1 MKKTTIVEKK
11 LQELLVAQ
19 EFSSLSSYQ
28 DPDLW
33 QTMTPRERE
42 LLGTLFV
49 MQGEHKLKKGDKS
62 ALKSFSLAAKLAPK
76 SAKVFYQKGVAFS
89 TQDRNLRCLMQ
100 ASRAFEKA
108 TRLDPTYFD
117 AWFNWAHVLLLA
129 GGIQDNCDTLF
140 LANQKFA
147 AAEPLLEGQDDF
159 VKGNF
164 YWHWGQS
171 WYLLGKISGEAA
183 EISKALEKFKNAS
196 AYSLDMAEFWGDYGN
211 ALVEQ
216 SVLIGKWELFT
227 EAINM
232 YSHAV
237 EIAPD
242 NFEALLNMAC
252 AYMRLFEMEMTEQ
265 YFLLAYESFQRAEK
279 IYSRSASLWI
289 GWGQLLLVYGK
300 MNRSVEHLKESAGKF
315 AEAYSSERDRA
326 QILYLWGEALM
337 NLGAIDQNYET
348 LRDAQAKIIKSLEI
362 KHDSVDAWY
371 YYGRCLVEIG
381 RYFEDSKYF
390 QLAIEKYRYG
400 MSLNSNFTP
409 FLYGLATCYYEIAEQ
424 NNDRKA
430 LEQALH
436 YFGKLND
443 LNASVLPSQFWIDW
457 GIALMAYGQATQQRQ
472 YLESGADKFEYAIM
486 IHRGETDHDIVF
498 LDALF
503 NYGSALDILGDFN
516 DDPSYYEKAIQL
528 LSNVCQAQPDNYE
541 ARHSLGLALVHLGE
555 FVSDVELI
563 RKGCEHF
570 EMLVNEEPEDDIV
583 WNDWGA
589 ALLNLAQLLNDPSCP
604 NVAESLFSQAEHAFL
619 RAISLGNIYAFY
631 NLACCH
637 ALIGQHSIAMDFLER
652 ARVAKALPPLN
663 EMMQDEWL
671 ASLRQTSEFRHFLT
685 RLIQDKR

>member
-11 LQELLVAQ
+11 LQEILTAQ
-19 EFSSLSSYQ
+19 EFGSLSSYQ
-28 DPDLW
+28 DPDTW
-33 QTMTPRERE
+33 QAMTPNEKE

-49 MQGEHKLKKGDKS
+49 MQGEIKLKKGDKS

-76 SAKVFYQKGVAFS
+76 SAKIFYQKGVAFS
-89 TQDRNLRCLMQ
+89 SQDRNLRCLMQ

-108 TRLDPTYFD
+108 TRLDPAYFE

-129 GGIQDNCDTLF
+129 GGIQDNSDTLL
-140 LANQKFA
+140 LADQKFA
-147 AAEPLLEGQDDF
+147 SAEALLSGQDDF
-159 VKGNF
+159 IKANF
-164 YWHWGQS
+164 YWHWGQC

-183 EISKALEKFKNAS
+183 EISKALEKFKAAS
-196 AYSLDMAEFWGDYGN
+196 GFPLEIAEFWGDYGN

-216 SVLIGKWELFT
+216 SVLLGRWELFT
-227 EAINM
+227 EAITV
-232 YSHAV
+232 YIRAV

-242 NFEALLNMAC
+242 NFEALLNLAC
-252 AYMRLFEMEMTEQ
+252 GYMRLFEMEMTDH
-265 YFLLAYESFQRAEK
+265 YFTLANEIFQRAEK
-279 IYSRSASLWI
+279 VYSRSAPMWI
-289 GWGQLLLVYGK
+289 GWGQLLLMYGK
-300 MNRSVEHLKESAGKF
+300 MHRDVECLNEGVKKF
-315 AEAYSSERDRA
+315 EQAYANDNDRA

-337 NLGAIDQNYET
+337 NLGAIEQQYDV
-348 LRDAQAKIIKSLEI
+348 LRDAQAKIVKSLEL

-400 MSLNSNFTP
+400 MSLNPNFTP

-424 NNDRKA
+424 DNDRKA

-443 LNASVLPSQFWIDW
+443 LNASHLPSQFWIDW
-457 GIALMAYGQATQQRQ
+457 GGALMAYGQATQQRQ

-486 IHRGETDHDIVF
+486 MHRGDTDRDPVF

-503 NYGSALDILGDFN
+503 NYGSALDLLGDFN
-516 DDPSYYEKAIQL
+516 EDSGYYEKAVQL
-528 LSNVCQAQPDNYE
+528 LSNVVQAQPENYE
-541 ARHSLGLALVHLGE
+541 ARHALGLAFVHLGE
-555 FVSDVELI
+555 FVSDVEVI

-570 EMLVNEEPEDDIV
+570 EMLVLEEPEDDLV

-604 NVAESLFSQAEHAFL
+604 DVAENLFAQAEHAFL
-619 RAISLGNIYAFY
+619 KAVALGNVYAFY
-631 NLACCH
+631 NLACCN
-637 ALIGQHSIAMDFLER
+637 ALVGQNAVAMDFLER
-652 ARVAKALPPLN
+652 ARAAKALPSFN

-671 ASLRQTSEFRHFLT
+671 AALRQTSEFRQFLT
-685 RLIQDKR
+685 RLLHDKR